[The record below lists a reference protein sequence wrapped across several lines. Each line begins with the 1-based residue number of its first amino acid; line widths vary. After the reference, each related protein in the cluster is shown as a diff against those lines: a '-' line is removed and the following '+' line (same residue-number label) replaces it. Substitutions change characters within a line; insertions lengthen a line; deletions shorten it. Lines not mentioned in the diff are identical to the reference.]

1 MCITPKLHV
10 KVTCSFPASL
20 LFKHSLI
27 YYSNHGNVRHM
38 QEIFF
43 YLMKLTMNAYA
54 VFLCE
59 ENNVFKIYFIYY
71 YYFKSLQRISQ
82 S

>member
-1 MCITPKLHV
+1 MCITPKLHESHMQLPSITAV
-10 KVTCSFPASL
+10 QAQPYL
-20 LFKHSLI
+20 LFKPWQRPKYARNI
-27 YYSNHGNVRHM
+27 
-38 QEIFF
+38 F

-59 ENNVFKIYFIYY
+59 ENNVFNIYFIYY
-71 YYFKSLQRISQ
+71 YYFKSLQCISQ